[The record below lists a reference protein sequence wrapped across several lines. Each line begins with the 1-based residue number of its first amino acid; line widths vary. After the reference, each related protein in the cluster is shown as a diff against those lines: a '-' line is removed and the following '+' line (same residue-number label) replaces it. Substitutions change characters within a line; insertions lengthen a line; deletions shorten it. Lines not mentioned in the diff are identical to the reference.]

1 MRRRGHIAIGV
12 VLLLTLTT
20 PLNAAAPKAGAKCT
34 KKNSTA
40 TSSGKLFTCI
50 QSGKKLIWNKGVAI
64 PKPTPTPSPS
74 PSKPTAIGDPIGAV
88 GSTPTPTP
96 TPKPTA
102 IPVVINEVAKQ
113 AFEIIQSAKQ
123 QNSNLILTYEVQNFV
138 PKDVADAVRQNT
150 ENAVRLYSAF
160 LDSSRQVIIH
170 VYTEKDLPSM
180 SERDMF
186 KNRDDLNFFADWWS
200 KDPATVNSA
209 FGYPGSYLKEGC
221 SAGSQAKCA
230 GKAGHAGVA
239 YPSRATSKSLDT
251 FNLSVVPHEFFH
263 VIQDFYRYKG
273 EPAYFVTEESKDF
286 SMPSLFREGGATFM
300 QMTASHDDINQSE
313 AVFKFAKDW
322 MMKEHSR
329 DLAAVVTTEDL
340 VALLVKLENGDRS
353 PRSYA
358 LGAAFHEW
366 LLVNHGLDK
375 FIALTK
381 SHVIGKSFKDLFAGN
396 YGMSLVDAYGKAAPH
411 ILARIR
417 G

>member
-1 MRRRGHIAIGV
+1 MRRGGQVCVGV
-12 VLLLTLTT
+12 ILLFILAA
-20 PLNAAAPKAGAKCT
+20 PVNAAAPKAGTKCT

-50 QSGKKLIWNKGVAI
+50 QSGKKLVWNKGVLL

-74 PSKPTAIGDPIGAV
+74 SSKPTAIADPIGSV
-88 GSTPTPTP
+88 GSTTTPTPTP
-96 TPKPTA
+96 TVA
-102 IPVVINEVAKQ
+102 PVFINTVAKQ
-113 AFEIIQSAKQ
+113 AFEMIQTAKQ

-138 PKDVADAVRQNT
+138 PKDVADRVRQNT
-150 ENAVRLYSAF
+150 ENAVRLYSTF

-180 SERDMF
+180 SDRDIF
-186 KNRDDLNFFADWWS
+186 KNRDDLKFFADWWS

-209 FGYPGSYLKEGC
+209 FGYPGSFLKEGC
-221 SAGSQAKCA
+221 SAGGQAQCA

-239 YPSRATSKSLDT
+239 YPSRASSKTLDT

-300 QMTASHDDINQSE
+300 QMAASHNEIEQSE
-313 AVFKFAKDW
+313 AVFKFSKDW
-322 MMKEHSR
+322 MLKEYSR
-329 DLAAVVTTEDL
+329 EITAVETAEDL
-340 VALLVKLENGDRS
+340 VALLVNLESGDRS

-366 LLVNHGLDK
+366 LLVNHGLNK
-375 FIALTK
+375 FVLLTK
-381 SHVIGKSFKDLFAGN
+381 NHVIGKSFKDLFSET
-396 YGMSLVDAYGKAAPH
+396 YGITLIEAYRKASPH

>member
-1 MRRRGHIAIGV
+1 MRRRGQIAIGV
-12 VLLLTLTT
+12 VLLLTLAT

-34 KKNSTA
+34 KKNA
-40 TSSGKLFTCI
+40 TVKSSGKLFTCI

-96 TPKPTA
+96 TPTA

-221 SAGSQAKCA
+221 SAGSQAKCS

-239 YPSRATSKSLDT
+239 YPSRATSKTLDT

-329 DLAAVVTTEDL
+329 ELAAVVTTEDL

-411 ILARIR
+411 ILARLR